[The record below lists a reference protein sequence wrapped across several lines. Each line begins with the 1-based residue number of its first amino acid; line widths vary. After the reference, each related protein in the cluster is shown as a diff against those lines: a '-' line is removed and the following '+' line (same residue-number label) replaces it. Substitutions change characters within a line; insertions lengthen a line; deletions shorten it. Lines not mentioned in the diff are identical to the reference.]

1 MMVHV
6 ILHLSI
12 CIECTTLKV
21 NPNANYGLWVIMMC
35 QSRFVDENK
44 KCTTLVGDVDS
55 EGGCA
60 CLGAKSL
67 REISVPSAH
76 LCCDSTVSLKIK
88 SIL

>member
-1 MMVHV
+1 MVHV

-55 EGGCA
+55 RGGYTCFETA
-60 CLGAKSL
+60 GIWD
-67 REISVPSAH
+67 ISVPSFQF
-76 LCCDSTVSLKIK
+76 CCEPRTALKK
-88 SIL
+88 SCKQ